1 MPAIS
6 NTFGTEE
13 PFLGDL
19 LRQIKDEI
27 IQLPDFQR
35 GWVWDDYRIKALI
48 ASVSQGYPI
57 GALMTMETGGDGVRF
72 APRIFEGVSATNR
85 MPDYLMLDGQQ
96 RMTSLF
102 LSLKS
107 QDAVITCDARKK
119 KLKRFYYL
127 DMIKCLDETVDRAD
141 AVVSVPETRVV
152 THDFG
157 RLVDLDL
164 SDQSMEFEA
173 RMFPVN
179 IIFDPELSD
188 QWSMNFE
195 EYHGYEKE
203 LIKFRHKF
211 QSRVLTPFQ
220 RYKIPVI
227 KLLKETPKEAV
238 CQVFENVNTG
248 GVSLTVFELLTA
260 TYAADDF
267 RLRQDWEERE
277 KTLQDID
284 LVLHGMNEKDFLT
297 SITLLASYKHHL
309 EKGSAVSCK
318 RRDVLNLEL
327 DSYKTGSDE
336 LMAGLRRAARFL
348 HSQKIYDTRNLPY
361 QTQLIPLSVICSML
375 DSRFDDHTVK
385 KKIAQWF
392 WCGVLGELY
401 GGANETRF
409 ALDVQN
415 FFTWLDEEEIPV
427 TVRDATFDPVRLLSL
442 QTRNSAAYKGIMG
455 LMMDEECRDF
465 ISGDGIGRI
474 NYFDEAVDIHHI
486 FPKKYCEQQG
496 LNRKYWNSI
505 INKAPLMART
515 NRILGGKA
523 PSTYLTRIVDN
534 KNVDEV
540 ELDNHLASH
549 LIEPSLLKAD
559 EFDSFIANRAI
570 RLLDLI
576 EKAMGK
582 RVAGRKSEETINAFG
597 RALIEDRG

>member
-19 LRQIKDEI
+19 LRQIDEEI

-35 GWVWDDYRIKALI
+35 GWVWDDNHIRALI

-72 APRIFEGVSATNR
+72 APRVFEGVSGTGKL
-85 MPDYLMLDGQQ
+85 PDYLMLDGQQ

-102 LSLKS
+102 LSLKN
-107 QDAVITCDARKK
+107 QEAVTTCDTRKK
-119 KLKRFYYL
+119 DLKRFYYL
-127 DMIKCLDETVDRAD
+127 DMVKCLDESVDRLD

-152 THDFG
+152 TYDFG
-157 RLVDLDL
+157 RVVDLDL
-164 SDQSMEFEA
+164 SDPSKEFEA
-173 RMFPVN
+173 RMFPIN

-188 QWSMNFE
+188 LWSINFE

-203 LIKFRHKF
+203 HIKFRHKF
-211 QSRVLTPFQ
+211 QSNVLAPFQ

-238 CQVFENVNTG
+238 CQVFEDVNTG

-267 RLRQDWEERE
+267 RLRQDWEERQ
-277 KTLQDID
+277 KILRDID
-284 LVLHGMNEKDFLT
+284 PVLHGMNEKDFLT
-297 SITLLASYKHHL
+297 SITLLCSYKRNL

-327 DSYKTGSDE
+327 ASYRSGSQE
-336 LMAGLRRAARFL
+336 LMTGLRKAARFL

-361 QTQLIPLSVICSML
+361 QTQMIPLSVICSL
-375 DSRFDDHTVK
+375 LGPRFDDHTVK
-385 KKIAQWF
+385 KRIAQWF

-409 ALDVQN
+409 VLDVQN
-415 FFTWLDEEEIPV
+415 FFQWLEDDESPV

-455 LMMDEECRDF
+455 LMMGEGSQDF

-486 FPKKYCEQQG
+486 FPRKYCEQQG
-496 LNRKYWNSI
+496 LKRKYWNSI

-523 PSTYLTRIVDN
+523 PSTYLKRIVDN
-534 KNVDEV
+534 HNVDE
-540 ELDNHLASH
+540 LALTKHLVSH
-549 LIEPSLLKAD
+549 LITPDLLRAD
-559 EFDSFIANRAI
+559 DFDNFIADRAT
-570 RLLDLI
+570 RLLDII
-576 EKAMGK
+576 ETAMGK
-582 RVAGRKSEETINAFG
+582 RIAGRESEETVNAFG
-597 RALIEDRG
+597 RALVEEKV